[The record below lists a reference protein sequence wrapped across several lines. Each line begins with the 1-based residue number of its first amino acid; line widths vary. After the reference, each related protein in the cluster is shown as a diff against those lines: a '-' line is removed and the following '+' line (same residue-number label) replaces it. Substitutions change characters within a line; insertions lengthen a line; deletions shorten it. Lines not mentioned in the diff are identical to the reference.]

1 MKRGKQVIRQVVVSR
16 HQRLRSGVHAKTFG
30 PGGGGDDD
38 QDTGDEPLIDAQAIS
53 ASWGKVWPKVVA
65 RAWMEES
72 RQAEKGEGKPSS
84 DESAD
89 QEPSWYENLMSM
101 DPDRVRQSLIAVGFT
116 PEIQYDNEAGN
127 PEYKDL
133 TWFWENLKIVVKR
146 RGDGVEIAPRDGEK
160 NFRSVP
166 SRGEID
172 GQYKYE
178 KPKHIVVFNGDQ
190 EIHTY
195 LPRNGWKD
203 MEGLEHVLVLTIPPK
218 PPVEENM
225 AMALADYE
233 ATGRV
238 YPFTFCC

>member
-1 MKRGKQVIRQVVVSR
+1 MKCRKQAIRQVVVSR
-16 HQRLRSGVHAKTFG
+16 HHHRLRSGVHGKAFS
-30 PGGGGDDD
+30 PAGDDD

-53 ASWGKVWPKVVA
+53 ASWGKIWPKVVA

-72 RQAEKGEGKPSS
+72 RRAAGGEDEPSS

-89 QEPSWYENLMSM
+89 QEHSWYENLMSM

-116 PEIQYDNEAGN
+116 PEIQYDNEAGD

-133 TWFWENLKIVVKR
+133 TWFWENLKIIVKR
-146 RGDGVEIAPRDGEK
+146 RGDGVEVMPLDTGESVQ
-160 NFRSVP
+160 SVP
-166 SRGEID
+166 ARDNLD
-172 GQYKYE
+172 GNYKYRE
-178 KPKHIVVFNGDQ
+178 PKLVTVVDGAK

-203 MEGLEHVLVLTIPPK
+203 VEGLEHVLVLTIPPK

>member
-1 MKRGKQVIRQVVVSR
+1 M
-16 HQRLRSGVHAKTFG
+16 
-30 PGGGGDDD
+30 
-38 QDTGDEPLIDAQAIS
+38 
-53 ASWGKVWPKVVA
+53 
-65 RAWMEES
+65 
-72 RQAEKGEGKPSS
+72 
-84 DESAD
+84 
-89 QEPSWYENLMSM
+89 
-101 DPDRVRQSLIAVGFT
+101 
-116 PEIQYDNEAGN
+116 
-127 PEYKDL
+127 
-133 TWFWENLKIVVKR
+133 
-146 RGDGVEIAPRDGEK
+146 EIAPRDGEK